1 MKVEF
6 TDVSD
11 TQKSVAVEIPS
22 DIVGGEIDRV
32 VRDYARSLRLPG
44 FRPGKIPPKV
54 IRKRF
59 KAQILNDVAHD
70 LIPRAMDDL
79 LRERGVEPIV
89 TPDVKVTS
97 IDEGQ
102 PLLFTAALEIAPPVD
117 PGAYTAV
124 TIRRSPIEVT
134 PDQIEQS
141 LNRFRDA
148 YSKFEPVENR
158 GAEQGDTVV
167 MHMDR
172 RKLSGPPAAAPAPA
186 DGAESTEGAEPVA
199 AATSA
204 VTEATTGA
212 EAEAEH
218 LEDVGVELGA
228 ASNPPGFD
236 ENLLGVTPGTEKT
249 FRVTFPGDYGVESL
263 AGSDVEYAVRVNS
276 VRRKVL
282 PALDDEFAK
291 DMGYDS
297 LDALRQQVIEN
308 LTRQAERQ
316 RERDVR
322 QEALEQLAK
331 RVPFDPPEVLVT
343 REVDRR
349 VEEFVRQLIEQRI
362 DPTRTPINWEE
373 FREQQRAPAMETV
386 KCMLV
391 LDEIARR
398 EQLAVADAD
407 VDAQIADYAE
417 SANQSAD
424 AVRHRLEH
432 EGGIGR
438 IYAGLRREKA
448 IEFAL
453 AHATVLEA

>member
-22 DIVGGEIDRV
+22 DVVGGEIDRI

-44 FRPGKIPPKV
+44 FRPGKVPANI

-59 KAQILNDVAHD
+59 KAQILHDVAHD
-70 LIPRAMDDL
+70 LIPKAMDDV
-79 LRERGVEPIV
+79 LRERGVEPIA
-89 TPDVKVTS
+89 TPDVKVLT
-97 IDEGQ
+97 IEEGQ
-102 PLLFTAALEIAPPVD
+102 PLTFTAALEIAPPVD
-117 PGAYTAV
+117 PGSYTAL
-124 TIRRSPIEVT
+124 TIRRSAIQVT
-134 PDQIEQS
+134 PEQIDQS
-141 LNRFRDA
+141 LTRFREA
-148 YSKFEPVENR
+148 YAKFEPVEDR
-158 GAEQGDTVV
+158 GAETGDTVV
-167 MHMDR
+167 MHMTR
-172 RKLSGPPAAAPAPA
+172 RKLPAPA
-186 DGAESTEGAEPVA
+186 AEGAEG
-199 AATSA
+199 SA
-204 VTEATTGA
+204 EGA
-212 EAEAEH
+212 SAESPQDAPEAEQ

-228 ASNPPGFD
+228 PSNPPGFD
-236 ENLLGVTPGTEKT
+236 EHLLGVTPGTEKT

-263 AGSDVEYAVRVNS
+263 AGSDVEYAVRVNN

-297 LDALRQQVIEN
+297 LDALRQQVVEN
-308 LTRQAERQ
+308 LTKQAERQ
-316 RERDVR
+316 RERDIR
-322 QEALEQLAK
+322 QDVLEQLAK

-362 DPTRTPINWEE
+362 DPTRTAINWEE
-373 FREQQRAPAMETV
+373 FREQQRPPAMETV

-398 EQLAVADAD
+398 ENLSVADAEI
-407 VDAQIADYAE
+407 DAQIAEYAE
-417 SANQSAD
+417 TAQQSAHE
-424 AVRHRLEH
+424 VRHRLEH
-432 EGGIGR
+432 EGAISR

-448 IEFAL
+448 IDYAL
-453 AHATVLEA
+453 AHATVVEV

>member
-22 DIVGGEIDRV
+22 DVVGGEIDRV

-44 FRPGKIPPKV
+44 FRPGKVPANI

-59 KAQILNDVAHD
+59 KAQILHDVAHD
-70 LIPRAMDDL
+70 LIPRAMDDV
-79 LRERGVEPIV
+79 LRERGVEPIA
-89 TPDVKVTS
+89 TPDVKVLT
-97 IDEGQ
+97 IEEGQ
-102 PLLFTAALEIAPPVD
+102 PLTFTAALEIAPPVD
-117 PGAYTAV
+117 PGDYTSL
-124 TIRRSPIEVT
+124 TIRRSPIDITTE
-134 PDQIEQS
+134 QIEQS

-148 YSKFEPVENR
+148 YAKFQPVEDR
-158 GAEQGDTVV
+158 GAETGDTVV
-167 MHMDR
+167 MHMTR
-172 RKLSGPPAAAPAPA
+172 RKLPNASAVSGSAETPQEAPDAAPE
-186 DGAESTEGAEPVA
+186 DKG
-199 AATSA
+199 
-204 VTEATTGA
+204 
-212 EAEAEH
+212 EAEQ
-218 LEDVGVELGA
+218 LDDVGVELGA
-228 ASNPPGFD
+228 PANPPGFD
-236 ENLLGVTPGTEKT
+236 EHLLGVTPGTEKT

-297 LDALRQQVIEN
+297 LDALRQQVVEN
-308 LTRQAERQ
+308 LTKQAERQ
-316 RERDVR
+316 RERDIR
-322 QEALEQLAK
+322 QDVLEQLAK

-362 DPTRTPINWEE
+362 DPTRTAINWEE
-373 FREQQRAPAMETV
+373 FREQQRPPAMETV

-398 EQLAVADAD
+398 ENLSVADSEI
-407 VDAQIADYAE
+407 DAQIAEYAE
-417 SANQSAD
+417 TAQQSPD

-432 EGGIGR
+432 EGAISR

-448 IEFAL
+448 IDYAM
-453 AHATVLEA
+453 AHATILEV

>member
-22 DIVGGEIDRV
+22 DIVGGEIDRI

-44 FRPGKIPPKV
+44 FRPGKIPPKI
-54 IRKRF
+54 IRQRF

-102 PLLFTAALEIAPPVD
+102 PLTFTAALEIAPPVD

-134 PDQIEQS
+134 PEQIEQS
-141 LNRFRDA
+141 MNRFRDA
-148 YSKFEPVENR
+148 YAKFQPVEDR

-167 MHMDR
+167 MHMTR
-172 RKLSGPPAAAPAPA
+172 RKLPAAPAPDA
-186 DGAESTEGAEPVA
+186 PPAGAPAEVVA
-199 AATSA
+199 AEVAP
-204 VTEATTGA
+204 A
-212 EAEAEH
+212 EADAAKAQDTPESGDDAQAER

-228 ASNPPGFD
+228 PSNPPGFD
-236 ENLLGVTPGTEKT
+236 ENLLGVTPGTEKI

-263 AGSDVEYAVRVNS
+263 AGSDVEYAVHVNN

-308 LTRQAERQ
+308 LTKQAERQ
-316 RERDVR
+316 R
-322 QEALEQLAK
+322 
-331 RVPFDPPEVLVT
+331 
-343 REVDRR
+343 
-349 VEEFVRQLIEQRI
+349 
-362 DPTRTPINWEE
+362 
-373 FREQQRAPAMETV
+373 
-386 KCMLV
+386 
-391 LDEIARR
+391 
-398 EQLAVADAD
+398 
-407 VDAQIADYAE
+407 
-417 SANQSAD
+417 
-424 AVRHRLEH
+424 
-432 EGGIGR
+432 
-438 IYAGLRREKA
+438 
-448 IEFAL
+448 
-453 AHATVLEA
+453 

>member
-22 DIVGGEIDRV
+22 DVVGGEIDRV

-44 FRPGKIPPKV
+44 FRPGKIPPKI
-54 IRKRF
+54 IRQRF
-59 KAQILNDVAHD
+59 KAQIMHDVAHD

-79 LRERGVEPIV
+79 LRERGVEPIA
-89 TPDVKVTS
+89 TPDVKVVS
-97 IDEGQ
+97 MDEGQ
-102 PLLFTAALEIAPPVD
+102 PLAFTASLEIAPPVD
-117 PGAYTAV
+117 PGDYTSL
-124 TIRRSPIEVT
+124 TIRRAPITVT
-134 PDQIEQS
+134 PEQIEQS
-141 LNRFRDA
+141 LTRFREA
-148 YSKFEPVENR
+148 YAKFEPVEDR
-158 GAEQGDTVV
+158 GAETGDTVV
-167 MHMDR
+167 MHMTR
-172 RKLSGPPAAAPAPA
+172 RKLSPPPAPPDVSGAEGEEASAAP
-186 DGAESTEGAEPVA
+186 S
-199 AATSA
+199 
-204 VTEATTGA
+204 A
-212 EAEAEH
+212 EAAQAEE

-228 ASNPPGFD
+228 PSNPPGFD
-236 ENLLGVTPGTEKT
+236 EHLLAVTPGTEKT
-249 FRVTFPGDYGVESL
+249 FRVTFPADYGVESL

-297 LDALRQQVIEN
+297 LEALRQQVVDN
-308 LTRQAERQ
+308 LTKQAERQ
-316 RERDVR
+316 RERDTR
-322 QEALEQLAK
+322 QEVLEQLAR

-362 DPTRTPINWEE
+362 DPTRTQINWEE
-373 FREQQRAPAMETV
+373 FKEQQRPPAMETV

-398 EQLAVADAD
+398 EHLAVDEADI
-407 VDAQIADYAE
+407 DAQIAEYADT
-417 SANQSAD
+417 AKQSPAE
-424 AVRHRLEH
+424 VRHRLEH
-432 EGGIGR
+432 EGAISR

-448 IEFAL
+448 IDFAMT
-453 AHATVLEA
+453 HATILEV